1 MNTPVKN
8 IFKIIQLMTS
18 ASVLYVLSVKN
29 NEINCLYHAGDIEET
44 DPLIN
49 AFNASIINIDPDK
62 ISLVRYSDSFR
73 KLQSFHSINS
83 VYMSLVLSTI
93 ETEVF
98 LICLS
103 RDETLFAKSIT
114 EKIDLTI
121 PMLTDFFAK
130 NSELMVEN
138 LPITNLSDKYNFL
151 IQNTDDIIFA
161 LNEHG
166 DFKEINLTGARSL
179 GYNPSEL
186 LGKHLMELI
195 SDDDKP
201 AIVENIS
208 KILTES
214 DLFTFELPLIDKHK
228 KKMVFKVITK
238 QIFEDNE
245 LTGVLCYGKNIA
257 NLLRNKVKIEELR
270 EKYKEANRLIEIEKD
285 RAKQQISVL
294 EELNK
299 LKNDFIANVSHELR
313 TPLASIVGYS
323 ETITSDPDL
332 PKEMVNEFINI
343 ILVEGKRL
351 SKLINDILDFS
362 KFEAGEKIINKT
374 NINLTELLK
383 ELHLVTRRA
392 TEEKE
397 IQFNL
402 EIPNSEIEISGDRE
416 SIIQAFSNVLDN
428 SIKFTNKG
436 GRISIIVND
445 FVKEV
450 EIIISDTGIGIP
462 KEQIPNLLQKFT
474 KLNRPGQLNQGM
486 GFGLATVKRIVD
498 THKGMV
504 KIKSDLDQGTSVI
517 FRLPK
522 NIKNASE

>member
-1 MNTPVKN
+1 
-8 IFKIIQLMTS
+8 MTTT
-18 ASVLYVLSVKN
+18 SVVYVLSVKN
-29 NEINCLYHAGDIEET
+29 NEINKLYYDGDIEET
-44 DPLIN
+44 DSLLST
-49 AFNASIINIDPDK
+49 FNSSIINIDPDK

-73 KLQSFHSINS
+73 KLQSIYSINS
-83 VYMSLVLSTI
+83 VFLSSVFSTI

-98 LICLS
+98 LVCLS
-103 RDETLFAKSIT
+103 RDESLFAKSIC
-114 EKIDLTI
+114 EKISLTI
-121 PMLTDFFAK
+121 PMLSDYFSK
-130 NSELMVEN
+130 NSAHLVEN
-138 LPITNLSDKYNFL
+138 NPITNLNEKYDFV
-151 IQNTDDIIFA
+151 IQNSDDIIFT

-166 DFKEINLTGARSL
+166 NFNEINLTGARSL
-179 GYNPSEL
+179 GYNPSEI
-186 LGKHLMELI
+186 LGKHLMDLI
-195 SDDDKP
+195 SDEDKP
-201 AIVENIS
+201 TIVENIS
-208 KILTES
+208 KILTDS
-214 DLFTFELPLIDKHK
+214 DLFAFELPLIDKHK
-228 KKMVFKVITK
+228 KKIVFKLISK
-238 QIFEDNE
+238 QIFEDEN
-245 LTGVLCYGKNIA
+245 LIGVFCYGKNVA
-257 NLLRNKVKIEELR
+257 NLIRNKVKIEELR

-332 PKEMVNEFINI
+332 PKEMINEFINI

-362 KFEAGEKIINKT
+362 KFEAGEKIVNKSI
-374 NINLTELLK
+374 INLSELLK
-383 ELHLVTRRA
+383 ELHQVTLNF
-392 TEEKE
+392 TNEKE
-397 IQFNL
+397 LQFNL
-402 EIPNSEIEISGDRE
+402 EVPKIDIEISGDRE
-416 SIIQAFSNVLDN
+416 NLIQAFSNVLDN
-428 SIKFTNKG
+428 AIKFTNRG

-498 THKGMV
+498 LHKGMV

-517 FRLPK
+517 IRLPK
-522 NIKNASE
+522 NIKNTLE